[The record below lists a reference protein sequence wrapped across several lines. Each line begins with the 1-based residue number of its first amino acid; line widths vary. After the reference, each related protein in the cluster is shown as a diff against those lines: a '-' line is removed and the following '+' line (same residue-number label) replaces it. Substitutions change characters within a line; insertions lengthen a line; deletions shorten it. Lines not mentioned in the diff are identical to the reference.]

1 MSKTRNFSATQ
12 TLQYFKTS
20 QNAKKND
27 NEKLKIDEVK
37 FIYDFLYEDNF
48 SNILIQTKESFM
60 DTIESNIKEIL
71 HYHFDTLYIN
81 SSFFKQISKQF
92 KKDIETKYIN
102 DYSLLNEQYTKNKND
117 LKENERNYLEHFL
130 KHCSN
135 TCQYAYHHCPN
146 NKKGKFILV
155 EENESKKRKKNPEIK
170 YVICID
176 CKKCYP
182 SDCISMIC
190 TPCNYE
196 YFSSV
201 LKDNDDSN
209 IVLAT
214 WEKYHCG
221 GSLQD
226 QVMKCIKCKKELYLN
241 LTTNKLICKNTN
253 CNFESKPNSILWKCS
268 FCLKE
273 FRSKVK
279 VYNPVEFQRMK
290 KAINN
295 ALIMKIRANPKMLP
309 CCKKDHNEIKDLTFF
324 HKEEC
329 KGILYKGFLSGKEIL
344 VCNNCHAMNFLD
356 KFNWIC
362 PLCGKKFHLY
372 HSNSVTPFKSIKSFL
387 NKDNIEIAHQK
398 KPTRIYF
405 MRQDSAS
412 SCNNNKETNKEKFLS
427 KREKDNLNFTK
438 DFNDTQILTPYKNIL
453 NRNNLNKTN
462 ETDYL
467 DNQEKENNNITIK
480 MIKIT
485 KRDRDKNPNDLRY
498 AYKNKSKNIYLELEN
513 GEIIQKF
520 KNKKKKNFIRS
531 FRR

>member
-81 SSFFKQISKQF
+81 SSFFKQILKQF

-344 VCNNCHAMNFLD
+344 VCKNCHAMNFFD

-520 KNKKKKNFIRS
+520 KNKKKKLYTKF
-531 FRR
+531 